1 MLFLLNF
8 LPMTYKIAVLSSTG
22 GTNLQSFIDA
32 QERGEFDDIEIC
44 CLITDK
50 AMCGAAEKARKASIK
65 VYFIDPK
72 PVDRKT
78 FDQSIADTLA
88 YFDVDLV
95 VLGGYMRIL
104 GSAVLDNFK
113 DMIINI
119 HPSLLPK
126 FAGEMDMNVHQ
137 KVIDAGEKE
146 SGMTIH
152 KVSEVLDGGEIVL
165 QKSVEVSFDDTAK
178 TLKEKVQ
185 KLEKEWYPKV
195 VKMFATG
202 ELS

>member
-1 MLFLLNF
+1 M
-8 LPMTYKIAVLSSTG
+8 YKIAILSSTG

-32 QERGEFDDIEIC
+32 RDRGELEGIEIC

-50 AMCGAAEKARKASIK
+50 SLCGAAEKARKAGIK

-72 PVDRKT
+72 PVDRAT

-95 VLGGYMRIL
+95 VLGGFMKIL
-104 GSAVLDNFK
+104 GPAVVEKYQGKILNV
-113 DMIINI
+113 

-126 FAGEMDMNVHQ
+126 FAGGMNMDVH
-137 KVIDAGEKE
+137 KAVLDAGETE

-152 KVSEVLDGGEIVL
+152 KVTEEVDAGEIVL
-165 QKSVEVSFDDTAK
+165 QKSVPVEAGDTAE

-185 KLEKEWYPKV
+185 ALEKEWYPKV
-195 VKMFATG
+195 VKMFASG
-202 ELS
+202 ELA

>member
-1 MLFLLNF
+1 M
-8 LPMTYKIAVLSSTG
+8 YKIAFLSSTN

-32 QERGEFDDIEIC
+32 RDRGELENIEIC

-50 AMCGAAEKARKASIK
+50 SMCGAAEKARKAGIK

-72 PVDRKT
+72 PVTREV

-95 VLGGYMRIL
+95 VLGGYMKIL
-104 GSAVLDNFK
+104 GAPVLEK
-113 DMIINI
+113 YQGKILNI

-126 FAGEMDMNVHQ
+126 HAGGMDLNVHQ
-137 KVIDAGEKE
+137 EVLDAGETE
-146 SGMTIH
+146 TGMTIH
-152 KVSEVLDGGEIVL
+152 KVTEEVDAGEIVL
-165 QKSVEVSFDDTAK
+165 QKSVPVEAGDTAE

-185 KLEKEWYPKV
+185 ALEKEWYPKV
-195 VKMFATG
+195 VRMFARG
-202 ELS
+202 DFA